1 MAPTIIEEITR
12 SGRGGKIETLAL
24 PRASQTIFSPAV
36 NADVLRRL
44 QDNVNRQCLIN
55 FGGWEAGRGIFGK
68 TGTNSSGD
76 TVKDYWTVVGGQNY
90 TVSVNVTS
98 KGEGKEGTLHDM
110 NNLAQLTRYE
120 MTRNDE
126 GVWVPN
132 SPAAALAKQVLR
144 TTLYRSEE

>member
-1 MAPTIIEEITR
+1 MSER
-12 SGRGGKIETLAL
+12 KR
-24 PRASQTIFSPAV
+24 
-36 NADVLRRL
+36 
-44 QDNVNRQCLIN
+44 
-55 FGGWEAGRGIFGK
+55 
-68 TGTNSSGD
+68 SSGD

-98 KGEGKEGTLHDM
+98 EEGAPQGM

-120 MTRNDE
+120 MTRNDK

-144 TTLYRSEE
+144 AALQP